1 MKRMLY
7 SFALLPLLLGGC
19 VATAVSTAVDV
30 TTEVIKVPF
39 KVGGAVVDAVSSDE
53 EGDKKAK

>member
-7 SFALLPLLLGGC
+7 LLALLSLLGGC

-39 KVGGAVVDAVSSDE
+39 KVGGAVVDAVSSDG
-53 EGDKKAK
+53 EGDKKEK